1 MRRATARGFTLVE
14 VLVALVIVAV
24 GMAALL
30 ASMGSSADTA
40 SYLRD
45 KTFAQWIGLNQ
56 LASVRLAGQL
66 PSTGKTDGELDYAGR
81 HWSWQQEVT
90 QLDFPGMLRVDVRVQ
105 QTESGSK
112 PKDGQW
118 LATVTGVL
126 GDALAPPSE
135 GSLYPDYQVPTTPG
149 APGTTP
155 AAPGTTPAAPSGGIG
170 ASGPAP
176 APAPAPGSTP

>member
-1 MRRATARGFTLVE
+1 MRGFTLVE

-56 LASVRLAGQL
+56 LASVRLGAQL
-66 PSTGKTDGELDYAGR
+66 PTTGKTDGELDYAGR
-81 HWSWQQEVT
+81 HWSWEQEVT

-105 QTESGSK
+105 QTESGAK
-112 PKDGQW
+112 PKDNEW

-135 GSLYPDYQVPTTPG
+135 GSLYPDYQVPTSPG
-149 APGTTP
+149 APGATGTTP
-155 AAPGTTPAAPSGGIG
+155 AASTVGVGT
-170 ASGPAP
+170 SGPAP
-176 APAPAPGSTP
+176 APAPQPAPSSTE